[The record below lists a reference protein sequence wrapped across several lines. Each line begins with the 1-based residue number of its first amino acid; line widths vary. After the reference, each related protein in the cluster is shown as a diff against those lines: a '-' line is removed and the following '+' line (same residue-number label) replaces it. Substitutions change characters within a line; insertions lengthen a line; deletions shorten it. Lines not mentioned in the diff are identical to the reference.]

1 MKRGWINPGVITAF
15 VLLLGG
21 AASVS
26 AVKQYFKIYTRK
38 DPIQS
43 DLNLLVGSLPKATP
57 SWVRLGQDHLEQ
69 EEVLAVLGTQNY
81 LTRVY
86 RERKPKNP
94 DHPIVL
100 SFHAAY
106 YTGMIDT
113 VPHVPDRCFV
123 GGGMQIGDVVGD
135 LPLTFDQELWSPNND
150 VPDSLKG
157 RVWRTRIT
165 NPDSDHDGVR
175 RTLPFNPQ
183 NMKLRTMKFLNNN
196 GQQLYSG
203 YFFIANGGTV
213 CRAEEVRLLAFDL
226 NTRFA
231 YYLKVQVTSSDV
243 KDGQELADLA
253 SSLIGEM
260 LGDIMLCVP
269 DWVEVEAGRYPP
281 PPAPPAGPASP

>member
-1 MKRGWINPGVITAF
+1 MTRGWINPAILTAF
-15 VLLLGG
+15 VLLVIG
-21 AASVS
+21 ATSLS
-26 AVKQYFKIYTRK
+26 AVKSYFKIYTRK

-43 DLNLLVGSLPKATP
+43 DLGLLVNSLPTRTP
-57 SWVRLGQDHLEQ
+57 SWARIGPDHLEQ
-69 EEVLAVLGTQNY
+69 QEVLEVLGTDNY
-81 LTRVY
+81 VTRIY
-86 RERKPKNP
+86 EQRAPKDPNRP
-94 DHPIVL
+94 VRL
-100 SFHAAY
+100 SLHVAY

-135 LPLTFDQELWSPNND
+135 LPLNFNQDLWSPTEE
-150 VPDSLKG
+150 VPASLKG
-157 RVWRTRIT
+157 RVWKTRIT
-165 NPDSDHDGVR
+165 NADSKRDGVR

-183 NMKLRTMKFLNNN
+183 NMKLRTMKFLDKNSVP
-196 GQQLYSG
+196 LYSG

-226 NTRFA
+226 NTRYA

-243 KDGQELADLA
+243 KDGEELAGAA
-253 SSLIGEM
+253 SSLIGEL

-281 PPAPPAGPASP
+281 RPQASPTPANP